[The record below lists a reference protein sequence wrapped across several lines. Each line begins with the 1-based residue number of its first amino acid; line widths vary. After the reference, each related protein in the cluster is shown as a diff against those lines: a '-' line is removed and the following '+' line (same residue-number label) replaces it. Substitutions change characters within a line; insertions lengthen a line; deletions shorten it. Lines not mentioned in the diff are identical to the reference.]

1 MVTEFSRAVSP
12 RRLILAGL
20 GLSVVLIIVTV
31 AASLLPGTPGTPGSP
46 GSEAGLSAS
55 PPAAV
60 GTLNPIGPITSPTDA
75 PADLM
80 PSTPEPVGPRTT
92 TEVQQGATPVVTLP
106 PSPAAGPLVSGP
118 LPASATSTGALV
130 VGFPSVIPL
139 PSGNTIATSSV
150 SSSGNHLQAT
160 LSATTT
166 VDTAELVNWF
176 SVQFAKLRLPGSPV
190 PAVGGSTAYAFAR
203 GDDSITLTV
212 TPATVGGSHYTLLGN
227 FAAVAG

>member
-1 MVTEFSRAVSP
+1 MEFSRAVSP

-20 GLSVVLIIVTV
+20 GLSVVLIIVAVT
-31 AASLLPGTPGTPGSP
+31 ASLLPGTPGAPGTPGS
-46 GSEAGLSAS
+46 GAGPSAS
-55 PPAAV
+55 PPAAAS
-60 GTLNPIGPITSPTDA
+60 TLNPIEPITSPSDA
-75 PADLM
+75 PADIT

-150 SSSGNHLQAT
+150 LSSGNHLQAT
-160 LSATTT
+160 LSATTP

-176 SVQFAKLRLPGSPV
+176 SLQFAKLRLPGSPV

-212 TPATVGGSHYTLLGN
+212 TPATAGGSHYTLLGN

>member
-1 MVTEFSRAVSP
+1 MEFSRAVSP

-20 GLSVVLIIVTV
+20 GLSVVLIIVAV
-31 AASLLPGTPGTPGSP
+31 AASLLPGTPGAPGTPGS
-46 GSEAGLSAS
+46 GAGPSAS
-55 PPAAV
+55 PPAAA
-60 GTLNPIGPITSPTDA
+60 GTLNPI
-75 PADLM
+75 
-80 PSTPEPVGPRTT
+80 
-92 TEVQQGATPVVTLP
+92 EVQQGATPVVTLP

-160 LSATTT
+160 LSATTP

-176 SVQFAKLRLPGSPV
+176 SLQFAKLRLPGSPV

-212 TPATVGGSHYTLLGN
+212 TPATAGGSHYTLLGN

>member
-1 MVTEFSRAVSP
+1 MEFTRAVSP

-20 GLSVVLIIVTV
+20 GLSVVLIIVAV
-31 AASLLPGTPGTPGSP
+31 AASLLPGTPGTPGS
-46 GSEAGLSAS
+46 GAGPS
-55 PPAAV
+55 PSPLAAA
-60 GTLNPIGPITSPTDA
+60 GTLNPIEPITSPTDA
-75 PADLM
+75 PADIT
-80 PSTPEPVGPRTT
+80 PSTPKPVGQRTT
-92 TEVQQGATPVVTLP
+92 TEVQQGAAPVVTLP

-130 VGFPSVIPL
+130 VGFPSAIPL

-150 SSSGNHLQAT
+150 SSSGNQLQAT

-176 SVQFAKLRLPGSPV
+176 SLQFAKLRLPGSPV

-212 TPATVGGSHYTLLGN
+212 TPATAGGSHYTLLGN

>member
-1 MVTEFSRAVSP
+1 MEFTRAVSP

-20 GLSVVLIIVTV
+20 GLSVVLIIVAV
-31 AASLLPGTPGTPGSP
+31 AASLLPGTPGTPGS
-46 GSEAGLSAS
+46 GAGPS
-55 PPAAV
+55 PSPLAAA
-60 GTLNPIGPITSPTDA
+60 GTLNPIEPITSPTDA
-75 PADLM
+75 PADIT
-80 PSTPEPVGPRTT
+80 PSTPKPVGPRTT
-92 TEVQQGATPVVTLP
+92 TEVQQGAAPVVTLP

-130 VGFPSVIPL
+130 VGFPSAIPL

-150 SSSGNHLQAT
+150 SSSGNQLQAT

-176 SVQFAKLRLPGSPV
+176 SLQFAKLRLPGSPV

-212 TPATVGGSHYTLLGN
+212 TPATAGGSHYTLLGN